1 MLVPPLPS
9 RPSLL
14 LTPPF
19 RYARMTHARLLLA
32 LTVLLASTT
41 ACHRKRPAPAAPAP
55 VTTSAGDDDA
65 ARREAEA
72 REAARRAAE
81 EARLRAEREAAERAR
96 AAARDALQAT
106 VYFSFDRSDLDTP
119 ARAVLEAKL
128 PVLQANRDVRIHIT
142 GHTDER
148 GSDEYNLALGQR
160 RAAAAKRFLTQ
171 RGVDEGRIEIAS
183 LGEERPVCTESAE
196 ACWAQNRRD
205 AFEITVGSIAAAPA
219 VPRR

>member
-1 MLVPPLPS
+1 MS
-9 RPSLL
+9 
-14 LTPPF
+14 
-19 RYARMTHARLLLA
+19 HARLLLA
-32 LTVLLASTT
+32 LSVLLASTA
-41 ACHRKRPAPAAPAP
+41 ACHRKRPTPAAPAP

-72 REAARRAAE
+72 REAEAREAARRAEE

-106 VYFSFDRSDLDTP
+106 VYFSYDRSDLDTQ

-128 PVLQANRDVRIHIT
+128 PVLQANGGIRIRIT

-219 VPRR
+219 MSRR